1 MNTPLFLL
9 RAYQLG
15 LSVFDLEQLDYG
27 MVLDMITESGNDS
40 VKYREVAGQSDFDK
54 F

>member
-9 RAYQLG
+9 RVYQIG
-15 LSVFDLEQLDYG
+15 MTVADLEQLDYG
-27 MVLDMITESGNDS
+27 MVLDMMTESANDS
-40 VKYREVAGQSDFDK
+40 AEYKYVANQNDFDR

>member
-9 RAYQLG
+9 RVYQMG
-15 LSVFDLEQLDYG
+15 MRITDLEQLDYG
-27 MVLDMITESGNDS
+27 TVMVMMTESANDS
-40 VKYREVAGQSDFDK
+40 AEYRYVANQTDFDK